1 MRMDTGVHPCGVSV
15 CYLAALIHCRVLIHV
30 SGIILME
37 DHSFSPKI
45 LNIPKSIMPVFDDFP
60 L

>member
-1 MRMDTGVHPCGVSV
+1 MGMDIGVHPCGVSV

-37 DHSFSPKI
+37 DLFFSPK
-45 LNIPKSIMPVFDDFP
+45 NTEYPQKYHSCV
-60 L
+60 